1 MNLPRYVVH
10 HGNGYAFRIIVP
22 SHLRPQVGKS
32 VIKRSLRTR
41 DPRVAQAWA
50 LVLAHRYSMAF
61 QRLTRANMTEDAE
74 DLLASALRALE
85 GPGKQYKISR
95 NRHGTFSVETDGT
108 EQDHKQ
114 AMDMLALMQ
123 RQPAPPTS
131 PTLPDNSDLD
141 ALAPRGLKRISLR
154 KAVEE
159 YKARIKPASS
169 ERAKVKTFN
178 GPISKVLSEFEDWAG
193 ANAYVYNLTRN
204 DVSKFTTRLL
214 GTGLA
219 KSTVR
224 DKLSYLGGFFE
235 FAQSSQYFANGDNP
249 ASGHI
254 TVTKRD
260 KRESAKRGWKRFSAE
275 QLKTIFHPD
284 NFDQIKDRDTR
295 WLALL
300 ALYTGA
306 RSNELAQIDLVDCA
320 KIAGLPCITITDE
333 GEDKSVKGE
342 HSVRNVP
349 IHPDLIALGFWDMV
363 EAMQTRGE
371 KQLFPNANRKALNG
385 PAQAMGKKFS
395 AYLASLK
402 ISARGEGKVGL
413 RSFRPT
419 VITQMAENGVSQGWR
434 ELYVGHEQSEGVST
448 QETSHAISY
457 TKTQLIEQIAKQCHP
472 SLTWSKAF
480 LDVANLKLLLT

>member
-1 MNLPRYVVH
+1 MNKLPRYVVC
-10 HGNGYAFRIIVP
+10 HGSGYAFRIIVP
-22 SHLRPQVGKS
+22 SHLRQQVGKK

-50 LVLAHRYSMAF
+50 MVLAYRYSMAF
-61 QRLTRANMTEDAE
+61 KLAERADMIKDAD
-74 DLLASALRALE
+74 DLLASALNAVD
-85 GPGKQYKISR
+85 GPSQQYKISR
-95 NRHGTFSVETDGT
+95 NRHGTFSVQTDGT
-108 EQDHKQ
+108 EHDHKQ
-114 AMDMLALMQ
+114 ALEMLALLQ
-123 RQPAPPTS
+123 SQPSGPAVEAMPS
-131 PTLPDNSDLD
+131 PADVEAVAT
-141 ALAPRGLKRISLR
+141 RGLKRISLR

-159 YKARIKPASS
+159 YKARIKPAPKY
-169 ERAKVKTFN
+169 RAKVKTFN

-193 ANAYVYNLTRN
+193 ANSYVYNLTRN

-224 DKLSYLGGFFE
+224 DKLSYLSGFFE

-333 GEDKSVKGE
+333 GEDMS
-342 HSVRNVP
+342 
-349 IHPDLIALGFWDMV
+349 
-363 EAMQTRGE
+363 
-371 KQLFPNANRKALNG
+371 
-385 PAQAMGKKFS
+385 
-395 AYLASLK
+395 
-402 ISARGEGKVGL
+402 
-413 RSFRPT
+413 
-419 VITQMAENGVSQGWR
+419 
-434 ELYVGHEQSEGVST
+434 
-448 QETSHAISY
+448 
-457 TKTQLIEQIAKQCHP
+457 
-472 SLTWSKAF
+472 
-480 LDVANLKLLLT
+480 